1 MEFGPIWGWGN
12 TPWMNTELHYS
23 VIYHPSFFFLLSCCK
38 KMMSFY
44 YLNSTIVILYVCAY
58 ALSALWK
65 RSSFQDVH
73 KPAVIPTMQH
83 IRYCKGATYS
93 RYIKAYITFELKI
106 LLILLPMVCSKD
118 SACVPVCMCVATLGL
133 IAHCKCGCV
142 RLMHNCISNSMRL

>member
-1 MEFGPIWGWGN
+1 MVPQCLFKSAMHWRSLVIFRKQNLIQEKESNLLQGTLCLRYMSGARHTFRQ
-12 TPWMNTELHYS
+12 S
-23 VIYHPSFFFLLSCCK
+23 VC
-38 KMMSFY
+38 
-44 YLNSTIVILYVCAY
+44 
-58 ALSALWK
+58 SAPWK

-73 KPAVIPTMQH
+73 KPAVIPTMQN